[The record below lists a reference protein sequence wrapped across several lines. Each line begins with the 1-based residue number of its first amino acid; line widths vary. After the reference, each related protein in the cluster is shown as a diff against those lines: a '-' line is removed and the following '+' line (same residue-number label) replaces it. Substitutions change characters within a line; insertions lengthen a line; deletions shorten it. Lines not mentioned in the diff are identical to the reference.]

1 MMGQIANTVA
11 GGGGKVIGI
20 IPEFMHGMFDLSKVI
35 LADRRSL
42 EQLLVRTATVIQAWN

>member
-20 IPEFMHGMFDLSKVI
+20 IPEFMHGMFDVSISMVFFQNFI
-35 LADRRSL
+35 H
-42 EQLLVRTATVIQAWN
+42 W